1 MTIDLYVMNLSPPC
15 RAVLMAVK
23 QLNLTVNIKQI
34 DLRKGEHLTPE
45 YLKINPVHT
54 VPTLVDDG
62 FALWESRAI
71 LQYLSSKYGANTSLY
86 PTDLQKRAVVDR
98 TLNFDMSLNSSVS
111 TAVTMKLFRGT
122 EPTEAQVKSFQSNLK
137 TLDQLIGHNKYAAGS
152 ALTIADLSLV
162 ATLSVLFATENK
174 ELKEVPNVVKYYEG
188 LKKELPYYNEVN
200 GGLAEA
206 FKQF

>member
-1 MTIDLYVMNLSPPC
+1 
-15 RAVLMAVK
+15 
-23 QLNLTVNIKQI
+23 
-34 DLRKGEHLTPE
+34 
-45 YLKINPVHT
+45 
-54 VPTLVDDG
+54 
-62 FALWESRAI
+62 
-71 LQYLSSKYGANTSLY
+71 
-86 PTDLQKRAVVDR
+86 
-98 TLNFDMSLNSSVS
+98 
-111 TAVTMKLFRGT
+111 MKLFRGT
-122 EPTEAQVKSFQSNLK
+122 EPTEAQVKGFQSNLK

-206 FKQF
+206 FKQFAAAAQNK